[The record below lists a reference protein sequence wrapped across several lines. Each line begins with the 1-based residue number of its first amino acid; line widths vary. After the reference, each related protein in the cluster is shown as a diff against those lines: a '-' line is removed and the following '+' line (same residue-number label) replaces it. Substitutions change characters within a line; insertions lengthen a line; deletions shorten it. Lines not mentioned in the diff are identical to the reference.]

1 MIQIKDNFLDKEVF
15 TQIKDFVMSDK
26 MPWFFNDEINDIN
39 NKDYYFTH
47 TFVMQNK
54 VVSILND
61 KLIIPLMS
69 KIKHKNVLR
78 AKANLFTKQPKHI
91 KYGLHTDYP
100 KGFPHTTILL
110 SINTNNGYTEFEN
123 GQKVESVENRLLIF
137 DGQLKHQSVGQTDTK
152 QRINLNI
159 NIES

>member
-1 MIQIKDNFLDKEVF
+1 MIEVEDNFLDKETI
-15 TQIKDFVMSDK
+15 TQIKQFMMSDE
-26 MPWFFNDEINDIN
+26 MPWFFNDEINEVN

-47 TFVMQNK
+47 NFIKNNK
-54 VVSILND
+54 VISVLNE

-91 KYGLHTDYP
+91 KFGLHTDYP
-100 KGFPHTTILL
+100 KDFSHTTILL

-137 DGQLKHQSVGQTDTK
+137 DGQLLHQSVGQTDTK

-159 NIES
+159 NIER

>member
-100 KGFPHTTILL
+100 KDFSHTTILL

-137 DGQLKHQSVGQTDTK
+137 DGQLLHQSVGQTDTK

-159 NIES
+159 NIER